1 MGFQKIFE
9 KWSKATFEGW
19 YTYAYENG
27 WMEYGGKIY
36 ADEWFDSLLIC
47 GEFEKEWEMEEL
59 RDSVQKDIDDK
70 MPIPEIFKKYCPS
83 INF

>member
-1 MGFQKIFE
+1 MVFQGIWE

-27 WMEYGGKIY
+27 WTEYGGKIY
-36 ADEWFDSLLIC
+36 ADEWFDLLLIC
-47 GEFEKEWEMEEL
+47 GEFEKEWKMEEL

>member
-1 MGFQKIFE
+1 MVFQGIWE

-27 WMEYGGKIY
+27 WTEYGGEIY

-47 GEFEKEWEMEEL
+47 GEFEKEWKMEEL

>member
-1 MGFQKIFE
+1 MGFQGIYD
-9 KWSKATFEGW
+9 KWTKAQFEGW
-19 YTYAYENG
+19 YNYAYENG
-27 WMEYGGKIY
+27 WTEYGGEIY
-36 ADEWFDSLLIC
+36 ADEWFDHLLIC

-70 MPIPEIFKKYCPS
+70 MPIPEIGKKYCPS